1 MGASWQRVP
10 TEWHRMGQL
19 TQFLEVWGPDADM
32 TRVTAPDVRYA
43 NTPLSTLRVV
53 AVLGSLAA
61 AVLIVAAFGSNLVF
75 GLVALA
81 ISPMIPL
88 GLVLAVDRFLG
99 R

>member
-10 TEWHRMGQL
+10 TERHRMGQL
-19 TQFLEVWGPDADM
+19 TQFLEVSRPDADM
-32 TRVTAPDVRYA
+32 THVTAHEVRYA
-43 NTPLSTLRVV
+43 KTPFTTLRLV
-53 AVLGSLAA
+53 AVIGSLAA

-88 GLVLAVDRFLG
+88 GLVLAVDRVLG